1 MAEQNT
7 YNEWPLEEDE
17 KFEAFLEL
25 FRQYLEIPKTRVVN
39 YKRVAEI
46 KQAYDAICKAV
57 LAESP
62 DAKIEWGKSAL
73 DTGAAYIRVETD
85 CLIVHD
91 IRAFT
96 EAIQYADNFEIFPLI
111 DGNLRM
117 GFMFNKFLIDV

>member
-91 IRAFT
+91 IQAFT
-96 EAIQYADNFEIFPLI
+96 ERFNMQQSKYFLI

-117 GFMFNKFLIDV
+117 GFMFNKFMIDV